1 MSFSWE
7 TRPAPTLTLRHR
19 TRTRA
24 FALRLPPELFG
35 LIALAGTLNLW
46 ALSRNGWANDY
57 YAAAVRSMSS
67 SWHNF
72 LFGSLD
78 ASGVMTVDKSP
89 LALWIQS
96 LSVRVFGYHSL
107 SILVPQALIGVVTVA
122 LLYDLVR
129 RRFGRLG
136 GFVAGLALAL
146 TPITVAI
153 SRHNN
158 PDALL
163 VLCCVAALWCTVRAL
178 EAEVARAQ
186 TRWLVLAGIAVGL
199 GFETKMAV
207 ALMVVPGIVAAWL
220 WIAPADGNPTHPRLH
235 ALRQLL
241 AGGVAM
247 VLVGGAWPLLVELTP
262 AADRPWISGTSDN
275 RILSLISEYNGVGRI
290 DGQTGGP
297 GGFGGGSVF
306 GGTAGPLRLLNSALG
321 GQAGWLLGFA
331 LVSGIGILVA
341 SRLRRA
347 DPRSGWLIAVG
358 GALLVTGVVFSD
370 AKGIFHPYYVSLLA
384 PFIAALVGAGTAQLL
399 RGGLNARIV
408 GPFALIA
415 GVATELAVLSQYSGE
430 LTWLAPVLIAVGVLA
445 ALALA
450 AFAERRV
457 RMVALGVAL
466 AVLLIAPG
474 AWAVE
479 TLGHATSGT
488 FPAGGPG
495 SAAAGG
501 FGGFGGP
508 GARGRLLGRGFARAG
523 LHAGAGAGGQAGGV
537 QLFGSGG
544 AARSGTGPGASKAS
558 GAPQVGSS
566 AGAGVP
572 GVGGVP
578 SGAAAGGSGV
588 AGAGTGIP
596 VPPTGNVG
604 FAGGLGGGRGGFG
617 ARGFGGGP
625 GGGGGPGSGENLS
638 NEVLG
643 YVKQHGGGTIA
654 VASQSSAASA
664 IIEKDADVAG
674 IGGFSGRESDV
685 SISWLA
691 DEVAAGKIRWVL
703 AGEQGGAGA
712 GRLLGGTSAGGL
724 PGDTRKGS
732 SVAIA
737 AAAKVCRKVTLTAA
751 SGTGATGASE
761 GTTAVAGTNGSAS
774 TSTLYDCQGRA
785 AQLSAQESRP

>member
-7 TRPAPTLTLRHR
+7 TRPAPSLTLRHR
-19 TRTRA
+19 ARTRT
-24 FALRLPPELFG
+24 FALRLPYPELVG

-57 YAAAVRSMSS
+57 YSAAVRSMSS

-78 ASGVMTVDKSP
+78 ASGVMTVDKPP

-107 SILVPQALIGVVTVA
+107 SILVPQALIGVATVA
-122 LLYDLVR
+122 LVYDLVR

-163 VLCCVAALWCTVRAL
+163 ILCCVAALWCTVRAL
-178 EAEVARAQ
+178 EAAPTRAQ
-186 TRWLVLAGIAVGL
+186 TRWLVLAGVAVGL

-220 WIAPADGNPTHPRLH
+220 WIAPAAKGRLH

-275 RILSLISEYNGVGRI
+275 KILSLISEYNGVGRI

-297 GGFGGGSVF
+297 GGAGGGGGGSVF

-358 GALLVTGVVFSD
+358 GALLVTAVVFSD

-384 PFIAALVGAGTAQLL
+384 PFIAALVGAGAAQLL
-399 RGGLNARIV
+399 NGELNARIV
-408 GPFALIA
+408 GPLAVIA
-415 GVATELAVLSQYSGE
+415 GVATELAVLSQYPGQ

-457 RMVALGVAL
+457 RLAALAAVL
-466 AVLLIAPG
+466 AVLLVAPA
-474 AWAVE
+474 AWAVD

-488 FPAGGPG
+488 FPAGGPESV
-495 SAAAGG
+495 SAGGPGG
-501 FGGFGGP
+501 FGGGP
-508 GARGRLLGRGFARAG
+508 GGRGGFPGGGAGRAG
-523 LHAGAGAGGQAGGV
+523 FRGASRAGVGGAGGV
-537 QLFGSGG
+537 QLFGTGGASRSGG
-544 AARSGTGPGASKAS
+544 AAQGASEVSGAQAGGPPAVAGAPTGVGLPSGTAAGGASGTGLP
-558 GAPQVGSS
+558 
-566 AGAGVP
+566 
-572 GVGGVP
+572 
-578 SGAAAGGSGV
+578 AAGG
-588 AGAGTGIP
+588 A
-596 VPPTGNVG
+596 G
-604 FAGGLGGGRGGFG
+604 FAGGGGFG
-617 ARGFGGGP
+617 GGGP
-625 GGGGGPGSGENLS
+625 GGEDLS
-638 NEVLG
+638 NAVLN

-654 VASQSSAASA
+654 VASQSSAAAA
-664 IIEKDADVAG
+664 IIAKDANVAG
-674 IGGFSGRESDV
+674 VGGFSGRESDV

-691 DEVAAGKIRWVL
+691 GEVAAGKIRWVL
-703 AGEQGGAGA
+703 ASQSGSGAGMGA
-712 GRLLGGTSAGGL
+712 GRL

-737 AAAKVCRKVTLTAA
+737 AAEKVCRKVTV
-751 SGTGATGASE
+751 G
-761 GTTAVAGTNGSAS
+761 

-785 AQLSAQESRP
+785 AQLSTQESNR

>member
-1 MSFSWE
+1 MQSATAGAS
-7 TRPAPTLTLRHR
+7 TQALPRRRARAR
-19 TRTRA
+19 T
-24 FALRLPPELFG
+24 FALRLPRPELAG
-35 LIALAGTLNLW
+35 LIVLAGTLNLW

-78 ASGVMTVDKSP
+78 ASGVMTVDKPP
-89 LALWIQS
+89 LALWVQS

-107 SILVPQALIGVVTVA
+107 SILVPQALIGVATVA
-122 LLYDLVR
+122 LSYDLVR
-129 RRFGRLG
+129 CRFGRLG

-178 EAEVARAQ
+178 EAAPARSQ
-186 TRWLVLAGIAVGL
+186 TRWLVLAGVAVGL

-241 AGGVAM
+241 AGGCAM

-275 RILSLISEYNGVGRI
+275 KIISLISEYNGVGRI

-297 GGFGGGSVF
+297 GGMGGTMF
-306 GGTAGPLRLLNSALG
+306 GGTPGPLRLLNEALG

-331 LVSGIGILVA
+331 LVSAVGILVA

-358 GALLVTGVVFSD
+358 GAFLLTAFVFSE

-384 PFIAALVGAGTAQLL
+384 PFVAALTGAGAAQMLK
-399 RGGLNARIV
+399 GGLNARII
-408 GPFALIA
+408 GPLAVVA
-415 GVATELAVLSQYSGE
+415 GVATELAVLHQYSGQ
-430 LTWLAPVLIAVGVLA
+430 LTWLPPVLIAVGVLA
-445 ALALA
+445 ALVLA
-450 AFAERRV
+450 AFAGRRV
-457 RMVALGVAL
+457 RLVAL
-466 AVLLIAPG
+466 AAVLAALLVAP
-474 AWAVE
+474 ATWAVD

-488 FPAGGPG
+488 FPAGGPTSV
-495 SAAAGG
+495 SAGGPGG
-501 FGGFGGP
+501 FGGGLGGRGGLPGGGP
-508 GARGRLLGRGFARAG
+508 PGAGPGRAG
-523 LHAGAGAGGQAGGV
+523 FGSGGATSGAVQLFGPGGTSQSGSTVQQGVATGAGGQAGAPPA
-537 QLFGSGG
+537 GG
-544 AARSGTGPGASKAS
+544 A
-558 GAPQVGSS
+558 
-566 AGAGVP
+566 
-572 GVGGVP
+572 
-578 SGAAAGGSGV
+578 
-588 AGAGTGIP
+588 
-596 VPPTGNVG
+596 G
-604 FAGGLGGGRGGFG
+604 FA
-617 ARGFGGGP
+617 AGGGP
-625 GGGGGPGSGENLS
+625 GGGGGAIGAPLGDS
-638 NEVLG
+638 NTIAQAIA
-643 YVKQHGGGTIA
+643 YAKSHGGGTIA

-664 IIEKDADVAG
+664 IISKDSDVAG
-674 IGGFSGRESDV
+674 IGGFSGRESTV

-691 DEVAAGKIRWVL
+691 NEVAAGKIRWVL
-703 AGEQGGAGA
+703 DEGSASGVAGGGAGA
-712 GRLLGGTSAGGL
+712 GRL

-737 AAAKVCRKVTLTAA
+737 AAAKVCRKVTLT
-751 SGTGATGASE
+751 GGATS
-761 GTTAVAGTNGSAS
+761 S

-785 AQLSAQESRP
+785 SQLLSTQQSKS

>member
-7 TRPAPTLTLRHR
+7 TRPAPSLTLRRR
-19 TRTRA
+19 TRTRT
-24 FALRLPPELFG
+24 FALRLPHPELIG
-35 LIALAGTLNLW
+35 LVALAGTLNLW

-57 YAAAVRSMSS
+57 YGAAVRSMST

-78 ASGVMTVDKSP
+78 SSGVMTVDKPP

-107 SILVPQALIGVVTVA
+107 SILMPQALIGVATVV
-122 LLYDLVR
+122 LVYDLVR

-163 VLCCVAALWCTVRAL
+163 VLCCVAALWCTARGL
-178 EAEVARAQ
+178 EAPPARSQ
-186 TRWLVLAGIAVGL
+186 TRWLVLAGVAVGL

-220 WIAPADGNPTHPRLH
+220 WIAPAARGRLH

-241 AGGVAM
+241 AGVVAM

-275 RILSLISEYNGVGRI
+275 KILSLISEYNGVGRI

-297 GGFGGGSVF
+297 GGAGGGGGSVF
-306 GGTAGPLRLLNSALG
+306 GGGAGPLRLLNSALG

-331 LVSGIGILVA
+331 LVSGVGILVA

-358 GALLVTGVVFSD
+358 GALLVTGMVFSS

-384 PFIAALVGAGTAQLL
+384 PFIAMLTGAGAAQLL
-399 RGGLNARIV
+399 KGELNARIV
-408 GPFALIA
+408 GPLAVVA
-415 GVATELAVLSQYSGE
+415 GVATELVVLSRYPGE
-430 LTWLAPVLIAVGVLA
+430 LTWLIPILIAVGVLA
-445 ALALA
+445 TLALA

-457 RMVALGVAL
+457 RLAALGVVL
-466 AVLLIAPG
+466 AALLIAPG
-474 AWAVE
+474 AWAVD

-488 FPAGGPG
+488 FPAGGPE

-501 FGGFGGP
+501 FGGGP
-508 GARGRLLGRGFARAG
+508 GGRGGFSGGGTGRAG
-523 LHAGAGAGGQAGGV
+523 FRAGGVGGV

-544 AARSGTGPGASKAS
+544 TSRSTGTGQGASEVS
-558 GAPQVGSS
+558 GAQAGGAP
-566 AGAGVP
+566 AGAGIP
-572 GVGGVP
+572 ILP
-578 SGAAAGGSGV
+578 AGG
-588 AGAGTGIP
+588 A
-596 VPPTGNVG
+596 G
-604 FAGGLGGGRGGFG
+604 FAGGRGFG
-617 ARGFGGGP
+617 GGGP
-625 GGGGGPGSGENLS
+625 GGGGPGGEDLS
-638 NEVLG
+638 NEVLS
-643 YVKQHGGGTIA
+643 YIEQHGGGTIA

-664 IIEKDADVAG
+664 IISQDADVAG

-691 DEVAAGKIRWVL
+691 GEVAAGKIRWVL
-703 AGEQGGAGA
+703 ASQSGSGA
-712 GRLLGGTSAGGL
+712 GRL

-732 SVAIA
+732 TVAIA
-737 AAAKVCRKVTLTAA
+737 AAAKVCRKVT
-751 SGTGATGASE
+751 
-761 GTTAVAGTNGSAS
+761 VS

-785 AQLSAQESRP
+785 SQLLSTQQSKS